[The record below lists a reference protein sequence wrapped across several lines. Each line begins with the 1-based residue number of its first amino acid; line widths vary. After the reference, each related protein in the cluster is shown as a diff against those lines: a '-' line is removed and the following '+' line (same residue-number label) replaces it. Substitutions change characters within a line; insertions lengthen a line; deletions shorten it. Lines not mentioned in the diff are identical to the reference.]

1 MPANQPFWGEVE
13 NNGATY
19 WDLIIIADLE
29 FVGFATVTGG
39 VSRKIQVNKPKGAD
53 GATITDNG
61 YNPAKISIT
70 LKLVQQVDWDSFQN
84 DLLPAIHPR
93 RKGGPRT
100 PVVLT
105 HPALNVL
112 GVSRIYFTSINA
124 PVIGSDKIGTVK
136 LDAIEWFPAPKP
148 VKKAA
153 GKGYTA
159 VDAGTPGVTGYDP
172 SGAFGSVY
180 GTQTPSEHALEG
192 IGS

>member
-1 MPANQPFWGEVE
+1 MPAKQPFWGEVV

-29 FVGFATVTGG
+29 FLGFAELTGG
-39 VSRKIQVNKPKGAD
+39 VSRDIQVNKPKGSD

-61 YNPAKISIT
+61 YKPAQISVT
-70 LKLVQQVDWDSFQN
+70 LKLVTQLDWDEYQEI
-84 DLLPAIHPR
+84 LLPAIHPR

-112 GVSRIYFTSINA
+112 GVTRIYFTSIGA
-124 PVIGSDKIGTVK
+124 PKIGSDKIGTVELK
-136 LDAIEWFPAPKP
+136 AIEWFPAPKP

-153 GKGYTA
+153 GKGKTNPNA
-159 VDAGTPGVTGYDP
+159 GKAGEPGFASGFDA
-172 SGAFGSVY
+172 VY
-180 GTQTPSEHALEG
+180 GDQTPNEFALEG
-192 IGS
+192 IGA

>member
-1 MPANQPFWGEVE
+1 MPAKQPFWGEVV

-29 FVGFATVTGG
+29 FLGFAELTGG
-39 VSRKIQVNKPKGAD
+39 VSRDIQVNKPKGAD

-61 YNPAKISIT
+61 YKPAQISVT
-70 LKLVQQVDWDSFQN
+70 LKLVTQLDWDEYQEI
-84 DLLPAIHPR
+84 LLPAIHPR

-112 GVSRIYFTSINA
+112 GVTRIYFTSIGA
-124 PVIGSDKIGTVK
+124 PKIGTDKIGTVELK
-136 LDAIEWFPAPKP
+136 AIEWFPAPKP

-153 GKGYTA
+153 GKGRTA
-159 VDAGTPGVTGYDP
+159 PF
-172 SGAFGSVY
+172 SGAAGINNDEEFYSIY
-180 GTQTPSEHALEG
+180 GLQSPSEFALEG
-192 IGS
+192 IGA